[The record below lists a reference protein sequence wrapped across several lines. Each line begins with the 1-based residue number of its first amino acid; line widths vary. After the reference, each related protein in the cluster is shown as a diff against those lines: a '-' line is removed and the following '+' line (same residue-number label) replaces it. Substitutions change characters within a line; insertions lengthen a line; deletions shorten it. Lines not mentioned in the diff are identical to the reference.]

1 MTTQVNN
8 RTQRRILIDG
18 TKLADSVSDGIRR
31 FVSGLLGAM
40 RSVADLHP
48 ECCVD
53 VHVGSRM
60 IPLAEID
67 SWLTLPEPAPTG
79 AMQFLRGTLDLI
91 RLQHQVRTSQY
102 DVVHQTMPNT
112 FDTFRR
118 FRGGRLVT
126 VHDLSHLACPQWQA
140 AVNSESLERGLRDA
154 TQRNAWFS
162 TDTDFIRQEM
172 ISRCGLSNIAVTGAG
187 CDRSLFHSRYSQESK
202 DAVRRK
208 YAMPDAP
215 FLLSVGTLEPRKNL
229 LGTVRAYRRLLE
241 TNLQTPI
248 ELVIVGKYGWGDLDE
263 VYAAAK
269 NCDRIHWLGS
279 VPDQDLPL
287 IYAQAEALSYVSHYE
302 GFGLPP
308 LESMNC
314 GVPVI
319 YGSGTAVAEVVADAG
334 WAADPNDIV
343 QICDCF
349 VELVTRPDLREER
362 SRKAIA
368 RTELFDWQRVAE
380 AMWEQYML
388 VAENS
393 ASRLAG

>member
-1 MTTQVNN
+1 MNQHP
-8 RTQRRILIDG
+8 QRRILIDG

-31 FVSGLLGAM
+31 YVSGLLGAM
-40 RSVADLHP
+40 RAVADQHP
-48 ECCVD
+48 EWAVD
-53 VHVGSRM
+53 VHVGARI

-67 SWLTLPEPAPTG
+67 SWLTLPEPQPAG
-79 AMQFLRGTLDLI
+79 AGQFFRGTLDLI
-91 RLQHQVRTSQY
+91 RLQHHVRTSRY
-102 DVVHQTMPNT
+102 DVVHLTMPNT
-112 FDTFRR
+112 FHTFRR

-140 AVNSESLERGLRDA
+140 AVNSESLERGLLDA
-154 TQRNAWFS
+154 TERNAWYS

-172 ISRCGLSNIAVTGAG
+172 ITRCGLSNIAVTGAG
-187 CDRSLFHSRYSQESK
+187 CDRSIFHSRYSQEAQ

-208 YAMPDAP
+208 YSMPDAP

-241 TNLQTPI
+241 TNPQTPI
-248 ELVIVGKYGWGDLDE
+248 ELVIVGKYGWGDLDD
-263 VYAAAK
+263 VYDAAK
-269 NCDRIHWLGS
+269 DCDRIHWLGS
-279 VPDQDLPL
+279 VPDEDLPL
-287 IYAQAEALSYVSHYE
+287 IYSQAEALSYVSHYE

-319 YGSGTAVAEVVADAG
+319 YGSGTAVAEVVAGAG
-334 WAADPNDIV
+334 WAADPNDIE

-368 RTELFDWQRVAE
+368 RSELFDWQRVAE
-380 AMWEQYML
+380 AMWEQYEL
-388 VAENS
+388 VAESS